1 MLEHIDRHG
10 VIEGPRLEPER
21 ANALRSPAIAKGR
34 RRRIEV
40 EPRDRVV
47 GELIAERGAVRL
59 DLDQGEVPG
68 LTVKTLEELG
78 DGALS

>member
-1 MLEHIDRHG
+1 VLERIDRHG

-21 ANALRSPAIAKGR
+21 VKALRSPAITKGR

-40 EPRDRVV
+40 KLRNRVV

-68 LTVKTLEELG
+68 LTVKALEELG